1 MQQLTAYSPETR
13 RVVPL
18 VISRVSRVTRI
29 SLSLSTLLLCACGSA
44 PDDENLVRFVF
55 APDAVVRY
63 MEDTGIIE
71 KYERLYG
78 KRIDFVETWDEAAFF
93 AGGHADI
100 ASTGDYEVPAMMRES
115 DDEFVIF
122 GIYNLG
128 RVPIWVKTDS
138 PYQSVEDL
146 RGKTFG
152 VTGPLSSAMIWAVML
167 AETEGVNL
175 TIGTDEFDMIV
186 NSHFALSEL
195 LRSGAIEGGIIIAEA
210 VVPQF
215 ASGEIRLLYDVGG
228 TWEYYRDHFDPAR
241 AHKGVPGNIF
251 LARREWFDSHPE
263 EVEFFLAMWEEAL
276 QAWREN
282 QEDIIRRYPEEFGL
296 DPASENFEAE
306 RLAMTRY
313 TIEHDWLPDSV
324 YLDEAWIET
333 ESQVFDLMRRGGFMP
348 DDLPDPTF
356 IAVPPPPTRP
366 F

>member
-1 MQQLTAYSPETR
+1 MLLSKFDRLDKASLILSAL
-13 RVVPL
+13 L
-18 VISRVSRVTRI
+18 V
-29 SLSLSTLLLCACGSA
+29 CGCDSA
-44 PDDENLVRFVF
+44 ADDENVVRFVF

-63 MEDTGIIE
+63 MNDTGIIE
-71 KYERLYG
+71 KYEQLYNMQ
-78 KRIDFVETWDEAAFF
+78 IDFIETWDEAAFF

-138 PYQSVEDL
+138 PYQSVQDL

-175 TIGTDEFDMIV
+175 TIGSDEFDMIV

-195 LRSGAIEGGIIIAEA
+195 LRNGEIEGGIIMAEA

-215 ASGEIRLLYDVGG
+215 TSREIRLLYDDIGG

-241 AHKGVPGNIF
+241 THKGVPGNIF
-251 LARREWFDSHPE
+251 LARRDWFDSHPE

-282 QEDIIRRYPEEFGL
+282 REDIIRRYSEEFGL

-306 RLAMTRY
+306 REAMTRY
-313 TIEHDWLPDSV
+313 TIDHDWLPDTV

-333 ESQVFDLMRRGGFMP
+333 ESRVFDLMRRGGFMSEDMP
-348 DDLPDPTF
+348 NPTF
-356 IAVPPPPTRP
+356 IAVPPPSTSP